1 MSTVLRLEALEVRL
15 GGFTLGPIDLSVAQG
30 EYLVI
35 VGPSGAGKSVLL
47 ETMIGWHQPT
57 RGRAL
62 LGRTEVRSIRAGKRG
77 FSYVPQDIGLLPH
90 LSVRENLLFP
100 LDCRG
105 VEPDPALLETLTATL
120 NLGPLLDRRDPR
132 SLSQGERQRVA
143 LGRALLTRPK
153 KLFLDEPCAA
163 LDPHLRREFQL
174 LLRDL
179 HRRLGQSVVHVTHD
193 REEAFL
199 LGERIAVILGG
210 RLCQVAPPD
219 QLYARPA
226 DLAVARFLAPENLWP
241 ARVVEAGAAS
251 TLLRVEAFGY
261 RLRVDHRPPA
271 PVGEP
276 CLVGIRPEEVMILH
290 PDRPLR
296 PQVQENVFGGVI
308 EEILRLDG
316 RVQVHV
322 HTGEGLRAVSRLPIC
337 AAQDMGLSPGQQ
349 VRVCL
354 KTRSLYTL
362 AP

>member
-1 MSTVLRLEALEVRL
+1 MSTVLELEALEVRL
-15 GGFTLGPIDLSVAQG
+15 GGFTLGPIDLAVAQG
-30 EYLVI
+30 EYLVL

-47 ETMIGWHQPT
+47 ETMIGWHTPA
-57 RGRAL
+57 RGQAR
-62 LGRTEVRSIRAGKRG
+62 LGGVPVQAIRAGERG

-105 VEPDPALLETLTATL
+105 REPDPRLLETLSTTL

-143 LGRALLTRPK
+143 LGRALLTRPR

-179 HRRLGQSVVHVTHD
+179 HRQLGQSVVHVTHD

-199 LGERIAVILGG
+199 LGERIAVILDG
-210 RLCQVAPPD
+210 RLRQVDPPD

-241 ARVVEAGAAS
+241 ARTVETSVEGARLELRATGNRLRAEHPVPTTAGAGC
-251 TLLRVEAFGY
+251 V
-261 RLRVDHRPPA
+261 
-271 PVGEP
+271 
-276 CLVGIRPEEVMILH
+276 VGIRPEEVMILH

-296 PQVQENVFGGVI
+296 PQVQENVFSGTI
-308 EEILRLDG
+308 REILRLDG
-316 RVQVHV
+316 RVQVNV
-322 HTGEGLRAVSRLPIC
+322 VTAEGLDVVSRLPIC
-337 AAQDMGLSPGQQ
+337 AAQDMKLEAGSP

-354 KTRSLYTL
+354 KARSVYTL
-362 AP
+362 DP